1 MQGVCLRL
9 HSNWVLHSLIK
20 YPNKYNNIL
29 NTILK
34 IKVTIYL
41 RLNFN
46 LDSKIK
52 NDQPKITK
60 DGKKDLLDGKKLKKR
75 SNSP

>member
-1 MQGVCLRL
+1 M
-9 HSNWVLHSLIK
+9 
-20 YPNKYNNIL
+20 L